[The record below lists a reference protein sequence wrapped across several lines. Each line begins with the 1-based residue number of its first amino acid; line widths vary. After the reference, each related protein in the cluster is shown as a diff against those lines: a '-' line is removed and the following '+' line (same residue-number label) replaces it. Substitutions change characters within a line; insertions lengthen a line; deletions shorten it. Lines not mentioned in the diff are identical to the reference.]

1 MEEEGT
7 LANSCAHYHA
17 RRSSPEYD
25 DELLDDNA
33 QERNN
38 CWFLSYF
45 LDFLK

>member
-38 CWFLSYF
+38 RWFLSYF